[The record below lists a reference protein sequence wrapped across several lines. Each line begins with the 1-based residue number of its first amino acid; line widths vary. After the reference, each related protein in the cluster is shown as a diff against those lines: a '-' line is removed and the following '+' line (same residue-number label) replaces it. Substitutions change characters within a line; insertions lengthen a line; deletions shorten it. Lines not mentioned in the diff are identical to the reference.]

1 MLIHMARQIIFCTF
15 VLLWVTGSADTT
27 AGNNDDQHFSGS
39 RGERAAE
46 ILATSENQQTISTT
60 STVLTE
66 SFNET
71 ITSTTGT
78 TESSFVNST
87 DAVTMTSPSTSTTSE
102 ATTTQSGNVTTTLLP
117 PPANTTS
124 VPQHDADYPADYH
137 NVVTSST
144 DDMLE
149 EITTTDKN
157 PTVTHV
163 KVEISTTTISP
174 PREISTEATLV
185 SATTTEETSHQNA
198 SMSRTS
204 GQQLLTAVGRALS
217 QEESVPWPEAKST
230 KVIGTIIE
238 DIQSPFSSS
247 DSTARNDALN
257 NGSITA
263 IVLCTFVILLTT
275 FGASGYW
282 WYRRRYQANRPET
295 LSDRYAPSETGAGE
309 DIFRV
314 GYVHSPELP
323 RQDSSEEMYSLDN
336 DSFLTSLEAM
346 TIPTYWTETIKHTKL

>member
-1 MLIHMARQIIFCTF
+1 
-15 VLLWVTGSADTT
+15 VLLWATGSADTT
-27 AGNNDDQHFSGS
+27 AGNNDEHFSGS
-39 RGERAAE
+39 REERAAE

-87 DAVTMTSPSTSTTSE
+87 DGVTSPPTSTTSE

-117 PPANTTS
+117 PPANTTNT

-137 NVVTSST
+137 NIVTSST
-144 DDMLE
+144 DDMLD
-149 EITTTDKN
+149 EITTTTDKS
-157 PTVTHV
+157 PVTHV
-163 KVEISTTTISP
+163 KVELSTITT

-185 SATTTEETSHQNA
+185 SATTTEETSHLNA

-247 DSTARNDALN
+247 NSDVSARNEALN

-275 FGASGYW
+275 FGNNHYYFVERFISELTHFYFIFAS
-282 WYRRRYQANRPET
+282 RRCERV
-295 LSDRYAPSETGAGE
+295 LVVPSALPGE
-309 DIFRV
+309 
-314 GYVHSPELP
+314 
-323 RQDSSEEMYSLDN
+323 SSRNAE
-336 DSFLTSLEAM
+336 
-346 TIPTYWTETIKHTKL
+346 

>member
-1 MLIHMARQIIFCTF
+1 M
-15 VLLWVTGSADTT
+15 LLWATGSADTT
-27 AGNNDDQHFSGS
+27 AGNNDEHFSGS
-39 RGERAAE
+39 REERAAE

-87 DAVTMTSPSTSTTSE
+87 DAVTSPPTSTTSE
-102 ATTTQSGNVTTTLLP
+102 ATTTQSGNVTTTLPP
-117 PPANTTS
+117 PPANTTI

-137 NVVTSST
+137 NIVTSST
-144 DDMLE
+144 DDMLD
-149 EITTTDKN
+149 EITTTTDKS
-157 PTVTHV
+157 PVTHV
-163 KVEISTTTISP
+163 KVELSTTTT

-185 SATTTEETSHQNA
+185 SATTTEETSHLNA

-204 GQQLLTAVGRALS
+204 GQQLLSAVGRALS

-247 DSTARNDALN
+247 NSDVSARNDALN

-275 FGASGYW
+275 FGNNHYYLWNASFP
-282 WYRRRYQANRPET
+282 N
-295 LSDRYAPSETGAGE
+295 
-309 DIFRV
+309 
-314 GYVHSPELP
+314 
-323 RQDSSEEMYSLDN
+323 
-336 DSFLTSLEAM
+336 
-346 TIPTYWTETIKHTKL
+346 